1 MAIELQVEK
10 MRLAEATSARD
21 SAVQRL
27 ASAYDSIKEKAQ
39 TIARLQGEKAEL
51 ETRLAFAENDAKEA
65 TGTTRSEEY
74 RTMEN
79 EINRLQDLV
88 RKLSESSVQVKS
100 PISSPSSER
109 NSRMEL
115 GSASTLFSAVDDTS
129 PFLPSVDSS
138 KSLVSK
144 CATLRT

>member
-51 ETRLAFAENDAKEA
+51 ETRLAFAETDAKEA

-138 KSLVSK
+138 KSLVGK

>member
-51 ETRLAFAENDAKEA
+51 ETRLAFAETNAKEA
-65 TGTTRSEEY
+65 TGTTISEEY